1 MVKIYRD
8 LWPADGGARGTAAT
22 ADAGRR
28 PPATAA
34 MADGGG
40 LELSPDQTAIS
51 MEEFPMSA
59 AGQPEP
65 QRPQP
70 IRASDQ
76 DRDAVVQQLQQAF
89 AERRLDDDEFDD
101 RMRAALTAR
110 TSTEL
115 DRLTSDLPAAMPG
128 GSVVP
133 AAAGVRPGRWA
144 VAYKNSVRRGGRW
157 RVPERFTSVVYKGGG
172 WLDLRAAEL
181 TAPVTSV
188 VAIAYKSRIDILV
201 PPGVRV
207 EMDGF
212 GVSKG
217 WSAEEETELRLPHDA
232 PTVHVRGIAYKGTI
246 ETRTKP
252 TER

>member
-1 MVKIYRD
+1 LSLQERPD
-8 LWPADGGARGTAAT
+8 TPDGDTGPG
-22 ADAGRR
+22 
-28 PPATAA
+28 
-34 MADGGG
+34 
-40 LELSPDQTAIS
+40 S
-51 MEEFPMSA
+51 
-59 AGQPEP
+59 QPT
-65 QRPQP
+65 

-76 DRDAVVQQLQQAF
+76 DRDAVAQRLQQAF
-89 AERRLDDDEFDD
+89 AERRLDDDEFDE

-110 TSTEL
+110 TGADLEL
-115 DRLTSDLPAAMPG
+115 LTSDLPAPAPG
-128 GSVVP
+128 GAAP
-133 AAAGVRPGRWA
+133 ATAGPAPGRWA

-157 RVPERFTSVVYKGGG
+157 RVPDRFTSVVYKGDG

-181 TAPVTSV
+181 TAPVTTV
-188 VAIAYKSRIDILV
+188 VAVAYKSRIDILV

-217 WSAEEETELRLPHDA
+217 WSAEEDMEARLAHDA

-252 TER
+252 AER

>member
-1 MVKIYRD
+1 
-8 LWPADGGARGTAAT
+8 
-22 ADAGRR
+22 
-28 PPATAA
+28 
-34 MADGGG
+34 
-40 LELSPDQTAIS
+40 LSPDQD
-51 MEEFPMSA
+51 PMTPGA
-59 AGQPEP
+59 AGPG
-65 QRPQP
+65 RPP
-70 IRASDQ
+70 AIRASDQ
-76 DRDAVVQQLQQAF
+76 DREAVAQRLQQAF

-110 TSTEL
+110 TSADL
-115 DRLTSDLPAAMPG
+115 DRLTSDLPAPAPG
-128 GSVVP
+128 AAPP
-133 AAAGVRPGRWA
+133 AATGTTPGRWA
-144 VAYKNSVRRGGRW
+144 VAYKNSIRRGGRW

-181 TAPVTSV
+181 SGPVTTV
-188 VAIAYKSRIDILV
+188 VAVAYKSRIDILV

-217 WSAEEETELRLPHDA
+217 WSAEEDLEARLPHDA

-252 TER
+252 AER